1 MLLAVMSGSSYPTP
15 ELLLFP
21 SALFEIQ
28 IRENLFSQAEK
39 CVCVWL
45 VVVPGFFG
53 FRLVVLFFFFLEEL
67 KM

>member
-28 IRENLFSQAEK
+28 IPENLFSQAEK
-39 CVCVWL
+39 RVCVWL
-45 VVVPGFFG
+45 VVVPGFFW
-53 FRLVVLFFFFLEEL
+53 FLVGCFIFFSP
-67 KM
+67 